1 MPKPSFRRW
10 LRAWALA
17 VAVAAIVTALATGAY
32 VVSQAQIMGFGT
44 PTPFAEKP
52 LSLMARQFAGG
63 LLWGGAAGC
72 LFAVPGVAVA
82 LGVITLWWDT
92 FATTPWWIWTLL
104 GAGLGVMLALPI
116 FGAASGFFAEMVA
129 AAAGAAA
136 LLFARQQLRV
146 VPNTLHPPR

>member
-1 MPKPSFRRW
+1 
-10 LRAWALA
+10 LA

-63 LLWGGAAGC
+63 LLWGGA
-72 LFAVPGVAVA
+72 VAVA